1 MRAFFSF
8 RADIDCT
15 VYHFYLQSKH
25 SATVGSNNC
34 LSTGGNMQQTWVAG
48 GQPSAATNW
57 VELKGE
63 RDGEKTQSRRM
74 YVAHQHNHTEE
85 SNFH

>member
-1 MRAFFSF
+1 
-8 RADIDCT
+8 
-15 VYHFYLQSKH
+15 
-25 SATVGSNNC
+25 
-34 LSTGGNMQQTWVAG
+34 MQQTWVAG